1 VSLAALVVGTAL
13 PEYRVSAT
21 PTHDP
26 WENKIHEDGLARAFG
41 FRGGLVPG
49 VTVYSWMTHPVV
61 AAFGRAW
68 LDHGTFSVRFARPVY
83 FGETVTVRA
92 SVAAHSKEEVTIQV
106 RVVNDRDEVCATA
119 TMGLPLGPLLPLPD
133 PAAYPAAALPA
144 ERPPA
149 SRAYLEQRT
158 VLGTPQ
164 LILERSVADAFLEKV
179 SEELSMYRDADGPA
193 HPGIYLEQANRA
205 LDRNVRVSPW
215 IHVES
220 HGQHLSVPR
229 VRERLETRAKVKS
242 LFQGKGHEF
251 VELDLLLLAEG
262 ARAVA
267 SIRHVAI
274 YQLRTSVLDVGPGHQ
289 VNG

>member
-1 VSLAALVVGTAL
+1 
-13 PEYRVSAT
+13 
-21 PTHDP
+21 
-26 WENKIHEDGLARAFG
+26 
-41 FRGGLVPG
+41 
-49 VTVYSWMTHPVV
+49 MTHPVV
-61 AAFGRAW
+61 AALGGAW
-68 LDHGTFSVRFARPVY
+68 LDHGTFSVRFAKPVY

-92 SVAAHSKEEVTIQV
+92 SVAAHSKEEVTIQT
-106 RVVNDRDEVCATA
+106 RVVNEQGEVCATA

-164 LILERSVADAFLEKV
+164 LILERAVADAFLEKV
-179 SEELSMYRDADGPA
+179 SERLSMYRDADGPA

-262 ARAVA
+262 VRAVA

-274 YQLRTSVLDVGPGHQ
+274 YQLRTSAPTSAPEIG
-289 VNG
+289 

>member
-1 VSLAALVVGTAL
+1 VSLDALVVGTAL

-21 PTHDP
+21 PTHDA

-49 VTVYSWMTHPVV
+49 VTVYSWMTHPVM
-61 AAFGRAW
+61 AALGGAW

-83 FGETVTVRA
+83 FGETVTIRA
-92 SVAAHSKEEVTIQV
+92 SVAAHSREEVTIQT
-106 RVVNDRDEVCATA
+106 RAVNDQDEVCATA

-144 ERPPA
+144 ERPVA
-149 SRAYLEQRT
+149 SRAYLEQRA

-164 LILERSVADAFLEKV
+164 LILERAVTDALLERAGEK
-179 SEELSMYRDADGPA
+179 LSMYREADAPA

-220 HGQHLSVPR
+220 HGQHLSVAR
-229 VRERLETRAKVKS
+229 VRERLETRAKVGN

-267 SIRHVAI
+267 SLRHVAI
-274 YQLRTSVLDVGPGHQ
+274 YQLRTSAPDVGVIG
-289 VNG
+289 

>member
-1 VSLAALVVGTAL
+1 VSLEALVVGTEL

-21 PTHDP
+21 PNHDG
-26 WENKIHEDGLARAFG
+26 WENKIHEDGPARAFG
-41 FRGGLVPG
+41 FRGALVPG

-61 AAFGRAW
+61 AALGGAW
-68 LDHGTFSVRFARPVY
+68 LDHGTFSVRFAKPVY

-92 SVAAHSKEEVTIQV
+92 SVAAHSKEDVTIQS
-106 RVVNDRDEVCATA
+106 RVVNDQDEVCATA

-133 PAAYPAAALPA
+133 VAAYPAAALPA
-144 ERPPA
+144 EPPLA
-149 SRAYLEQRT
+149 SRAYLEQRA

-164 LILERSVADAFLEKV
+164 LILERAVTDAFLERV
-179 SEELSMYRDADGPA
+179 SEKLSMYRAADAPA
-193 HPGIYLEQANRA
+193 HPGIYLQQANRA

-220 HGQHLSVPR
+220 HGQHLSMAR
-229 VRERLETRAKVKS
+229 VHERLETRARIKH

-274 YQLRTSVLDVGPGHQ
+274 YQLRTSAPDVGPGI
-289 VNG
+289 G

>member
-1 VSLAALVVGTAL
+1 VSLDALVVGTAL

-21 PTHDP
+21 PTHDA

-49 VTVYSWMTHPVV
+49 VTVYSWMTHPVM
-61 AAFGRAW
+61 AALGGAW

-83 FGETVTVRA
+83 FGETVTIRA
-92 SVAAHSKEEVTIQV
+92 SVAAHSREEVTIQT
-106 RVVNDRDEVCATA
+106 RAVNDQDEVCATA

-144 ERPPA
+144 ERPVA
-149 SRAYLEQRT
+149 SRAYLEQRA

-164 LILERSVADAFLEKV
+164 LILERAVTDAFLERVGEK
-179 SEELSMYRDADGPA
+179 LSMYREADAPA

-220 HGQHLSVPR
+220 HGQHLSVAR
-229 VRERLETRAKVKS
+229 VRERLETRAKVGN

-251 VELDLLLLAEG
+251 VELDLLLLTEG

-274 YQLRTSVLDVGPGHQ
+274 YHLRTSAPDQTSG
-289 VNG
+289 

>member
-1 VSLAALVVGTAL
+1 MSLDALVVGTAL

-21 PTHDP
+21 PTHDA
-26 WENKIHEDGLARAFG
+26 WENKIHEDGLAREFG

-49 VTVYSWMTHPVV
+49 VTVYAWMTRAVV
-61 AAFGRAW
+61 AAIGPAW

-83 FGETVTVRA
+83 FGEPVTIRA
-92 SVAAHSKEEVTIQV
+92 SVAAHSKEEVTIQA
-106 RVVNDRDEVCATA
+106 RAVNAQDEVCASS

-133 PAAYPAAALPA
+133 VGAYPPAPLPE

-149 SRAYLEQRT
+149 SRALLESRS

-164 LILERSVADAFLEKV
+164 LLLERAAVDAFLLKV
-179 SEELSMYRDADGPA
+179 GETLPVYRGPDAPA
-193 HPGIYLEQANRA
+193 HPGLYLEQANRA

-220 HGQHLSVPR
+220 QGQHLSVAR
-229 VRERLETRAKVKS
+229 VGERLETRARVKN

-251 VELDLLLLAEG
+251 VELDLLLLAG
-262 ARAVA
+262 NARPVA
-267 SIRHVAI
+267 AIRHVAI
-274 YQLRTSVLDVGPGHQ
+274 YQLRASG
-289 VNG
+289 

>member
-1 VSLAALVVGTAL
+1 VSLEALVVGDEL

-21 PTHDP
+21 PNHDG
-26 WENKIHEDGLARAFG
+26 WENKIHEDGPARAFG
-41 FRGGLVPG
+41 FRGALVPG

-61 AAFGRAW
+61 AALGGAW
-68 LDHGTFSVRFARPVY
+68 LDHGTFSVRFAKPVY

-92 SVAAHSKEEVTIQV
+92 SVAAHSKEDVTIQS
-106 RVVNDRDEVCATA
+106 RVVNDQDEVCATA

-133 PAAYPAAALPA
+133 VAAYPAAALPA
-144 ERPPA
+144 EPPLA
-149 SRAYLEQRT
+149 SRAYLEQRA
-158 VLGTPQ
+158 VLGTPH
-164 LILERSVADAFLEKV
+164 LILERAVTDAFLERV
-179 SEELSMYRDADGPA
+179 SEKLSMYRASDAPA
-193 HPGIYLEQANRA
+193 HPGIYLQQANRA

-220 HGQHLSVPR
+220 HGQHLSMAR
-229 VRERLETRAKVKS
+229 VRERLETRARIKH

-274 YQLRTSVLDVGPGHQ
+274 YQLRTSAPDVGPGI
-289 VNG
+289 G

>member
-1 VSLAALVVGTAL
+1 MSLDALVVGTAL

-21 PTHDP
+21 PTHDG

-41 FRGGLVPG
+41 FRAGLVPG

-61 AAFGRAW
+61 AALGGAW
-68 LDHGTFSVRFARPVY
+68 LDHGTFSVRFAKPVY
-83 FGETVTVRA
+83 FSETVTVRA
-92 SVAAHSKEEVTIQV
+92 SVAAHSRDEITIQT
-106 RVVNDRDEVCATA
+106 RVVNEQDEVCATA

-144 ERPPA
+144 ERPLA
-149 SRAYLEQRT
+149 SRAYLEQRA

-164 LILERSVADAFLEKV
+164 LILERAVADAFLGKV
-179 SEELSMYRDADGPA
+179 GENLSMYREADGPA

-220 HGQHLSVPR
+220 HGQHLSVLR
-229 VRERLETRAKVKS
+229 VGERLETRARVKS

-251 VELDLLLLAEG
+251 VDLDLLLLAEG

-274 YQLRTSVLDVGPGHQ
+274 YQLRTSG
-289 VNG
+289 

>member
-1 VSLAALVVGTAL
+1 VSLDALVVGTAL

-21 PTHDP
+21 PTHDA

-61 AAFGRAW
+61 AALGRAW
-68 LDHGTFSVRFARPVY
+68 LDHGTFSVRFAKPVY

-92 SVAAHSKEEVTIQV
+92 SVAARSKEEVTIQA
-106 RVVNDRDEVCATA
+106 RVVNEQDEVCATA

-144 ERPPA
+144 ERPLA

-164 LILERSVADAFLEKV
+164 LILERAVADAFLERV
-179 SEELSMYRDADGPA
+179 SEKLAMYRDADAPA

-215 IHVES
+215 IHVET
-220 HGQHLSVPR
+220 HGQHLSVLR
-229 VRERLETRAKVKS
+229 VRERLETRAKVKN

-274 YQLRTSVLDVGPGHQ
+274 YQLRTSAPNIG
-289 VNG
+289 

>member
-1 VSLAALVVGTAL
+1 MSLEALVVGTEL
-13 PEYRVSAT
+13 PEYRVSAA
-21 PTHDP
+21 PNHDG
-26 WENKIHEDGLARAFG
+26 WENKIHEDGPARAFG
-41 FRGGLVPG
+41 FRGALVPG

-61 AAFGRAW
+61 AALGNAW
-68 LDHGTFSVRFARPVY
+68 LDHGTFSVRFAKPVY

-92 SVAAHSKEEVTIQV
+92 SVAAHSKEEVTIQS
-106 RVVNDRDEVCATA
+106 RVVNDQDEVCATA

-133 PAAYPAAALPA
+133 VAAYPAAALPA
-144 ERPPA
+144 EPPLA
-149 SRAYLEQRT
+149 SRAYLEQRA

-164 LILERSVADAFLEKV
+164 LILERAVTDAFLERV
-179 SEELSMYRDADGPA
+179 SEKLSMYRDADAPA

-220 HGQHLSVPR
+220 HGQHLSVAR
-229 VRERLETRAKVKS
+229 VHERLETRARIKH

-274 YQLRTSVLDVGPGHQ
+274 YQLRTSAPDVGPGI
-289 VNG
+289 G

>member
-1 VSLAALVVGTAL
+1 VSLDALVVGTAL

-61 AAFGRAW
+61 AALGGAW
-68 LDHGTFSVRFARPVY
+68 LDHGTFSVRFAKPVY

-92 SVAAHSKEEVTIQV
+92 SVAAHSKDEVTIQA
-106 RVVNDRDEVCATA
+106 RVVNDQDEVCATA

-164 LILERSVADAFLEKV
+164 LILERAVADAFLEKV
-179 SEELSMYRDADGPA
+179 SETLSMYRDADGPA

-229 VRERLETRAKVKS
+229 VRERLETRARVKS

-274 YQLRTSVLDVGPGHQ
+274 YQLRTSAPDIG
-289 VNG
+289 

>member
-1 VSLAALVVGTAL
+1 VSLDALVVGTAL

-21 PTHDP
+21 PTHDG

-41 FRGGLVPG
+41 FRAGLVPG

-61 AAFGRAW
+61 AALGDAW
-68 LDHGTFSVRFARPVY
+68 LDHGTFSVRFAKPVY
-83 FGETVTVRA
+83 FSETVTVRA
-92 SVAAHSKEEVTIQV
+92 SVAAHSRDEITIQT
-106 RVVNDRDEVCATA
+106 RVVNEQDEVCATA

-144 ERPPA
+144 ERPLA
-149 SRAYLEQRT
+149 SRAYLEQRA

-164 LILERSVADAFLEKV
+164 LILERAVADAFLGKV
-179 SEELSMYRDADGPA
+179 GENLSMYREADGPA

-220 HGQHLSVPR
+220 HGQHLSVLR
-229 VRERLETRAKVKS
+229 VGERLETRARVKS

-251 VELDLLLLAEG
+251 VDLDLLLLAEG

-274 YQLRTSVLDVGPGHQ
+274 YQLRTSG
-289 VNG
+289 

>member
-1 VSLAALVVGTAL
+1 MSLDALVVGTAL
-13 PEYRVSAT
+13 PEYRVSAS
-21 PTHDP
+21 PTHDS

-61 AAFGRAW
+61 AALGGAW
-68 LDHGTFSVRFARPVY
+68 LDHGTFSVRFAKPVY

-92 SVAAHSKEEVTIQV
+92 SVAAHSKEDVTIQT
-106 RVVNDRDEVCATA
+106 RVVNDQDEVCATA

-133 PAAYPAAALPA
+133 VTAYPAASLPA
-144 ERPPA
+144 ERPLG

-164 LILERSVADAFLEKV
+164 LILERAVADAFLEKV
-179 SEELSMYRDADGPA
+179 SEKLSMYREGDAPA

-229 VRERLETRAKVKS
+229 VRERLETRARVKNV
-242 LFQGKGHEF
+242 FQGKGHEF

-262 ARAVA
+262 SRAVA
-267 SIRHVAI
+267 TIRHVAI
-274 YQLRTSVLDVGPGHQ
+274 YQLRPSAPTSG
-289 VNG
+289 

>member
-1 VSLAALVVGTAL
+1 MSLDALVVGTAL

-61 AAFGRAW
+61 AALGGAW
-68 LDHGTFSVRFARPVY
+68 LDHGTFSVRFAKPIY
-83 FGETVTVRA
+83 FGETVTVRS
-92 SVAAHSKEEVTIQV
+92 SVAAHSKEEVIVQT
-106 RVVNDRDEVCATA
+106 RVVNEQDEVCATA

-133 PAAYPAAALPA
+133 PAAYPTAVLPA
-144 ERPPA
+144 ERPLA
-149 SRAYLEQRT
+149 SRAYLERRT

-164 LILERSVADAFLEKV
+164 LILERAVADAFLEKV
-179 SEELSMYRDADGPA
+179 SEKLSMYRETDAPA

-229 VRERLETRAKVKS
+229 VRERLETRAKVKN

-274 YQLRTSVLDVGPGHQ
+274 YQLRTSAPDVG
-289 VNG
+289 

>member
-1 VSLAALVVGTAL
+1 MSLDALVVGTAL

-21 PTHDP
+21 PTHDA

-61 AAFGRAW
+61 AALGGAW

-83 FGETVTVRA
+83 FGETVTIRA
-92 SVAAHSKEEVTIQV
+92 SVAAHSREEVTIQT
-106 RVVNDRDEVCATA
+106 RAVNDHDEVCATA

-144 ERPPA
+144 ERPVA
-149 SRAYLEQRT
+149 SRVYLEQRA

-164 LILERSVADAFLEKV
+164 LILERAVTDAFLERVGEK
-179 SEELSMYRDADGPA
+179 LSMYREADAPA

-220 HGQHLSVPR
+220 HGQHLSVAR
-229 VRERLETRAKVKS
+229 VRERLETRAKVGN

-251 VELDLLLLAEG
+251 VELDLLLLTEG

-274 YQLRTSVLDVGPGHQ
+274 YHLRTSAPDQTSG
-289 VNG
+289 

>member
-1 VSLAALVVGTAL
+1 
-13 PEYRVSAT
+13 
-21 PTHDP
+21 
-26 WENKIHEDGLARAFG
+26 
-41 FRGGLVPG
+41 
-49 VTVYSWMTHPVV
+49 MTHPVM
-61 AAFGRAW
+61 AALGGAW

-83 FGETVTVRA
+83 FGETVTIRA
-92 SVAAHSKEEVTIQV
+92 SVAAHSREEVTIQT
-106 RVVNDRDEVCATA
+106 RAVNDQDEVCATA

-144 ERPPA
+144 ERPVA
-149 SRAYLEQRT
+149 SRAYLEQRA

-164 LILERSVADAFLEKV
+164 LILERAVTDAFLERVGEK
-179 SEELSMYRDADGPA
+179 LSMYREADAPA

-220 HGQHLSVPR
+220 HGQHLSVAR
-229 VRERLETRAKVKS
+229 VGERLETRAKVGN

-267 SIRHVAI
+267 SLRHVAI
-274 YQLRTSVLDVGPGHQ
+274 YQLRTSAPDVGVIG
-289 VNG
+289 